1 MIISL
6 CDKFPCT
13 ISFYFSPPKLQVPAC
28 GLDGFLLPKC
38 SCKNGT
44 RALAGVSYGWTD
56 RWTERRAVTP
66 RNCVGQ
72 QREQQRWDPSTDR
85 GLPAVPLGAP
95 MESHVPIPS
104 FGHFKT
110 PPETDLCVCRLLQPS
125 LGTSFGGAMSP
136 ACTRP
141 QHTQLKH
148 LVLLVLPHVALKELL
163 CACAQGHTPHLLLT
177 ALFPASCGQQ
187 FEGGN
192 KGEFP
197 GPPKKTLGHIRRHH
211 YQHCSPSPARL
222 GTSSRLTAS
231 SP

>member
-1 MIISL
+1 
-6 CDKFPCT
+6 
-13 ISFYFSPPKLQVPAC
+13 
-28 GLDGFLLPKC
+28 
-38 SCKNGT
+38 
-44 RALAGVSYGWTD
+44 
-56 RWTERRAVTP
+56 
-66 RNCVGQ
+66 
-72 QREQQRWDPSTDR
+72 
-85 GLPAVPLGAP
+85 

-197 GPPKKTLGHIRRHH
+197 GPPKKTLRAYLKASLPALQPQPSEAGYQQQADSFQPMMEALWGLCFESHQGSSAGADTAPVPDQQCACGRLDIRLAITTALAALKGAKSHFG
-211 YQHCSPSPARL
+211 CS
-222 GTSSRLTAS
+222 T
-231 SP
+231 

>member
-1 MIISL
+1 MCSL
-6 CDKFPCT
+6 D
-13 ISFYFSPPKLQVPAC
+13 V
-28 GLDGFLLPKC
+28 FLLPKC

-44 RALAGVSYGWTD
+44 QALAGVSYGWTD

-197 GPPKKTLGHIRRHH
+197 GPPKKLLGHIRRHH

>member
-1 MIISL
+1 M
-6 CDKFPCT
+6 
-13 ISFYFSPPKLQVPAC
+13 
-28 GLDGFLLPKC
+28 
-38 SCKNGT
+38 
-44 RALAGVSYGWTD
+44 SYGWTD